1 MGARQIEV
9 TIVGDTDLILNDR
22 FDIWLREPRLGIHGV
37 YSKNRMTNN
46 KKMEDKNM
54 AKKIEENVIELKP
67 LGNRFMEVT
76 IVGDS
81 DLVLNKMNDVNAK
94 QLIDERKD
102 KAKDTE
108 KPNVWECI
116 ITSMH
121 WYNGKPTDFSKQ
133 GLEDALKNN
142 APCITDFGL
151 KKSFGDAVV
160 RNEIDKYKTKF
171 DANVNVV
178 SKGGLVPI
186 QFAEHFID
194 EKLMS
199 PKKGSPVL
207 VNLNRFSGWKATFT
221 VSYLESVY
229 SAEQIINIINLAGFG
244 LGIGSGR
251 TSGFGRY
258 HVEDV
263 KAV

>member
-1 MGARQIEV
+1 M
-9 TIVGDTDLILNDR
+9 
-22 FDIWLREPRLGIHGV
+22 
-37 YSKNRMTNN
+37 KN
-46 KKMEDKNM
+46 ED
-54 AKKIEENVIELKP
+54 VIELKP
-67 LGNRFMEVT
+67 LGNKFMEVT

-94 QLIDERKD
+94 QLIDKRKD
-102 KAKDTE
+102 KAKDTT
-108 KPNVWECI
+108 KPNTWEEI

-121 WYNGKPTDFSKQ
+121 WYNGKPTDFSEK
-133 GLEDALKNN
+133 GLAKALKEN

-160 RNEIDKYKTKF
+160 RAEIDKYKTKF
-171 DANVNVV
+171 DANVNMVDK
-178 SKGGLVPI
+178 SGLVPI
-186 QFAEHFID
+186 KFAEHFID

-207 VNLNRFSGWKATFT
+207 VHLNRFTGWSATFT
-221 VSYLESVY
+221 ISYMENVY
-229 SAEQIINIINLAGFG
+229 SAEQIINIINIAGFG

-258 HVEDV
+258 HVENV
-263 KAV
+263 RAV